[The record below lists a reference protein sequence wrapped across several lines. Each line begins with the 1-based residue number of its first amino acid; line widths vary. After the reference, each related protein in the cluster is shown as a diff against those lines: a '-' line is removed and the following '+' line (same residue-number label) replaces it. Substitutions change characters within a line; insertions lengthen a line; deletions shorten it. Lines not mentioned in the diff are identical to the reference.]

1 MEQSYTSGNCEV
13 MVENSAGSQ
22 GVLTEKLSGLETNE
36 LVGVDGQECS
46 AVVDSFSLSG
56 EAVSGSL
63 ESRTI
68 LPVVECPGDIRMGVS
83 EYSCSS
89 CGITFGSVMEHI
101 RMYHGG
107 QEVVIEVCAK
117 DLMVMCRS
125 CFDFRLAKGRM
136 NFPLFIS
143 FD

>member
-1 MEQSYTSGNCEV
+1 MEQSYMSGNCEV

-22 GVLTEKLSGLETNE
+22 EALPEKLSGLETNE

-46 AVVDSFSLSG
+46 AVVDSFSLTD

-68 LPVVECPGDIRMGVS
+68 VPEMECPGDRRMGVS

-107 QEVVIEVCAK
+107 QEVVIEVCAQ
-117 DLMVMCRS
+117 DLIMMYRS
-125 CFDFRLAKGRM
+125 CFDFRLAKGRI
-136 NFPLFIS
+136 NFPPFLLF
-143 FD
+143 

>member
-1 MEQSYTSGNCEV
+1 MEQSYMSGNCEV
-13 MVENSAGSQ
+13 MVENSADSQ
-22 GVLTEKLSGLETNE
+22 EALPEKLSGLETNE
-36 LVGVDGQECS
+36 LVGVGGQECS
-46 AVVDSFSLSG
+46 AVVDSFSLAG

-63 ESRTI
+63 ESKTI
-68 LPVVECPGDIRMGVS
+68 LPEMECPGGRQMGVS

-107 QEVVIEVCAK
+107 QEVVIEVCAQ
-117 DLMVMCRS
+117 DLIMMCRS

-136 NFPLFIS
+136 NFPPFFLF
-143 FD
+143 